1 MQDQAVGFDVEHDVV
16 KGKPKRYPLN
26 DFYRTP
32 KMERLAASGVRF
44 NNFCAMS
51 VCSPPLISIMTGQN
65 AARHRTTNWIN
76 PDNDNAG
83 PPGPPEWN
91 WKGIKPGDVT
101 RPGLRSACL

>member
-1 MQDQAVGFDVEHDVV
+1 
-16 KGKPKRYPLN
+16 
-26 DFYRTP
+26 
-32 KMERLAASGVRF
+32 MELLAASGVRF

-51 VCSPPLISIMTGQN
+51 VCSPPRISIMTGQN

-76 PDNDNAG
+76 PDNANAG

-101 RPGLRSACL
+101 RPGLRSAAFDAAAPSKIGFDINVG